1 MTLTDD
7 LTNTTVTDLATPPAA
22 VIGPDEPISKAIGAM
37 KKHRQFSVPVAE
49 EGDYHGLITVDAI
62 IGSNPPADRTKAAT
76 LMETAPL
83 LSPDTPLGEACRI
96 MRENS
101 LKAAPVGQDG
111 KLESMLSFADILAW
125 TLGKGD
131 FENLRVEDI
140 PLRDIPTLNPH
151 EGADK
156 ARVSLRNKQIADLLM
171 TGEKE
176 ARFINEDDYAE
187 KIASLPRVKAGIGE
201 RSGEKQRIRDI
212 EAQTVADT
220 LYVRVA
226 ADDSVARLFE
236 QLHYYNAT
244 SAGLDE
250 SLITYRDILDY
261 LASFAPGADVLDQ
274 RVKVVAKDK
283 LPPGSRIGMQ
293 QMLEEFMGRF
303 NDKFGNEQLQE
314 FSINVKE
321 TNKEGERTAFE
332 LQGNLYADFGRF
344 HATKDGY
351 DLPVEFA
358 ALIEAI
364 RRQLPDW
371 D

>member
-1 MTLTDD
+1 MLSDD
-7 LTNTTVTDLATPPAA
+7 LTQTTIEDIATPPAA
-22 VIGPDEPISKAIGAM
+22 VIGPDETISKAIGAM
-37 KKHRQFSVPVAE
+37 KKHRQFVVPVAE
-49 EGDYHGLITVDAI
+49 KDEYHGLITVDAI
-62 IGSNPPADRTKAAT
+62 IAGNPPADSTKAAT

-83 LSPDTPLGEACRI
+83 LAPDTPLGEACRL

-101 LKAAPVGQDG
+101 LKAAPVGRDG
-111 KLESMLSFADILAW
+111 VLEKMLSFADILSW
-125 TLGKGD
+125 TKGKGD
-131 FENLRVEDI
+131 FQNLKVEDI
-140 PLRDIPTLNPH
+140 PLRDVPILNPH

-171 TGEKE
+171 SGEKE

-212 EAQTVADT
+212 ESQAVADT

-226 ADDSVARLFE
+226 ADDTVARLFE

-244 SAGLDE
+244 SAGFND

-293 QMLEEFMGRF
+293 QILEEFMGRF
-303 NDKFGNEQLQE
+303 NAKFGNEQLQE

-321 TNKEGERTAFE
+321 TNREGERTAYE
-332 LQGNLYADFGRF
+332 LQGNLYTDFGRF

-358 ALIEAI
+358 GLIEAI